1 MDMAAAGRIPRRA
14 LKMQSAGCHG
24 KRAKEH
30 GGHPALGGEAWGQA
44 ARPTDAAARRARQQC
59 RPARAPGRPQ
69 APAAACLSHPLPLE
83 HPPTS
88 PLVRASLLVG
98 TASDGLGP
106 EGQAFRLWREA
117 GVPPLTA
124 GAHPDLLTLTRG
136 HLPPSACVR
145 APPTACV
152 PPGSADRL
160 GAQVWAASLPGA
172 PTRRVLST

>member
-1 MDMAAAGRIPRRA
+1 MGAG
-14 LKMQSAGCHG
+14 
-24 KRAKEH
+24 
-30 GGHPALGGEAWGQA
+30 GQA
-44 ARPTDAAARRARQQC
+44 HRCCCAPCQTAVPPSRSPREATGPCC
-59 RPARAPGRPQ
+59 RLLVLPAAPG
-69 APAAACLSHPLPLE
+69 A
-83 HPPTS
+83 PPTS

-136 HLPPSACVR
+136 HLPPSACVQ

-172 PTRRVLST
+172 PTRRVLSA